1 MKNFKVYIKNKGF
14 NFDKDFNDL
23 PNEEYWTL
31 WDEITL
37 NIGVVSN
44 MVEHKTYFPISAEF
58 N

>member
-37 NIGVVSN
+37 NIRVVSN
-44 MVEHKTYFPISAEF
+44 MVEYKPYFPISAEF